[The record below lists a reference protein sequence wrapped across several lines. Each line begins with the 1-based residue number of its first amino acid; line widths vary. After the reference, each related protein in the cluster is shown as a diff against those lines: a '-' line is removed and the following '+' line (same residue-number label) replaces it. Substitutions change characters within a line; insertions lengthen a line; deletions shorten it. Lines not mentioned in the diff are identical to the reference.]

1 MGSNRVRCRAL
12 VTPVGVPSHV
22 TPVGVPSH
30 DARKPAFDGF
40 SRRNFLAL
48 SLAAAVPPAVWP
60 SRSGAAIEP
69 HLGDDGLYKQD
80 WFLQSFLELPEDLAE
95 ATAAGKRLVLLWEQR
110 GCPYCHDLHRI
121 NLADATTSAFIRAR
135 FAVLQ
140 LNLWGDREVTDFDG
154 EKLREKEF
162 ARKYRINFTPT
173 LQFFPETVAEMK
185 GKKGADAEVARMPG
199 YFRPFHFISM
209 FEYVWE
215 KRYAH
220 QDFQRYILDK
230 SAARRES
237 SSQ

>member
-1 MGSNRVRCRAL
+1 MESNSSR
-12 VTPVGVPSHV
+12 
-22 TPVGVPSH
+22 
-30 DARKPAFDGF
+30 FDGF
-40 SRRNFLAL
+40 SRRGFLAL
-48 SLAAAVPPAVWP
+48 SLAAAVPAGLP
-60 SRSGAAIEP
+60 SRSGAASEP
-69 HLGDDGLYKQD
+69 SMGDDGLHKQD

-121 NLADATTSAFIRAR
+121 NLADAKTAAYIRAR

-173 LQFFPETVAEMK
+173 LQFFPETVAAMK
-185 GKKGADAEVARMPG
+185 GKKGPDAEVARMPG

-215 KRYAH
+215 KRYAD
-220 QDFQRYILDK
+220 QDFQRYILEK
-230 SAARRES
+230 SAARREIQ
-237 SSQ
+237 SQKQ